1 MARQGAGSR
10 PGWKTSAA
18 WSPGPARRLR
28 PRLPG
33 GSGPRLPGGS
43 GPRLPGE
50 QGEEAAVGR
59 VHVHPGPVP
68 AGDRQDLVHRV
79 DGTQAGGAGG
89 GNHRAD
95 PAPGEQRVECRG
107 IHPPRAVGGH
117 RGALDAE
124 HAAHPGMGVVRL
136 LAVGDAEAG
145 MGFPGHVKG
154 LQVGDRAAGGQVA
167 EVGAQPEHGGQR
179 SDRLLFHLAGR
190 GTAVQRV
197 VVRVDQ
203 HRGEIAGHRSRVRG
217 LEHLAG
223 VGRVEERIVAVQPP
237 GEFGEG
243 AGEPLVADEHRRVG
257 LERPEPLLPLRYRR
271 DGTAQPALQVH
282 PETVPPPGGRPRRPA
297 APAGPPPR
305 RPAAPQARPTRR
317 GRTPCPGPV
326 RRAGAW
332 RLSGVRYRC

>member
-1 MARQGAGSR
+1 M
-10 PGWKTSAA
+10 
-18 WSPGPARRLR
+18 
-28 PRLPG
+28 
-33 GSGPRLPGGS
+33 
-43 GPRLPGE
+43 
-50 QGEEAAVGR
+50 
-59 VHVHPGPVP
+59 HPGPVP

-95 PAPGEQRVECRG
+95 PAPGEQRVQCRG

-190 GTAVQRV
+190 GPAVQRV

-297 APAGPPPR
+297 APAGPPPPQAR
-305 RPAAPQARPTRR
+305 RPAGPPHAARPDPVPGSGPPRR
-317 GRTPCPGPV
+317 CVALV
-326 RRAGAW
+326 RR
-332 RLSGVRYRC
+332 